1 MENKTD
7 NPMDFKEN
15 LKKHIDEI
23 DSMDNQSNL
32 QKILQCQKLLRFNKS
47 KPIILSLPIIKH
59 NDIPVIFPNTINVIQ
74 GQAGVHKSRVA
85 EHLCA
90 SLLKK
95 HDCSNPL
102 LGFQRT
108 NFDANYTVLYVDT
121 ERNLMEQFPLSIQ
134 SILRK
139 AGYQPEDDPINFE
152 YISLL
157 PVKRKERF
165 SALEQFLKSFRDDSL
180 SPLFIV
186 LDVSTD
192 CIEDFNR
199 TDSSLELIDLMN
211 NAINNHNVVFVCL
224 IHENPNTQKARG
236 HFGTELMNKS
246 STVIQIARGK
256 DDSSDVFIVSYLK
269 TRSIKKPSPFHIK
282 YCQERHGLVCL
293 NENEIK
299 EVLNK
304 KLLAKNEDVMEI
316 ISDSFSNL
324 QPMKII
330 DLINVLI
337 ENTGAKKR
345 TIERRLKEI
354 IDNKTK
360 ILVNE
365 EPYFLIKSGVKYKLE
380 ESETD
385 PN

>member
-1 MENKTD
+1 MKNKT
-7 NPMDFKEN
+7 NYPKDFKEN

-23 DSMDNQSNL
+23 DTMDNPSNL

-47 KPIILSLPIIKH
+47 KPILLSLPIIKH
-59 NDIPVIFPNTINVIQ
+59 NEIPVIFPNTINVIQ
-74 GQAGVHKSRVA
+74 GQAGVHKSRLA

-108 NFDANYTVLYVDT
+108 NFDANYTILYVDT
-121 ERNLMEQFPLSIQ
+121 ERNLMEQFPLAIQ
-134 SILRK
+134 SILTK
-139 AGYQPEDDPINFE
+139 AGYQAEDNPIHLE

-157 PVKRKERF
+157 TVKRSERF
-165 SALEQFLKSFRDDSL
+165 SSLETYLNFFRGDSL

-246 STVIQIARGK
+246 STVIQIAREK

-269 TRSIKKPSPFHIK
+269 TRSIKKPTPFHIK

-293 NENEIK
+293 NEIELK

-304 KLLAKNEDVMEI
+304 KLLITIPEVIEI

-324 QPMKII
+324 QPMKKI
-330 DLINVLI
+330 DLKNILI
-337 ENTGAKKR
+337 KNTGVKLR
-345 TIERRLKEI
+345 TIERHLKAI
-354 IDNKTK
+354 IDNKTE
-360 ILVNE
+360 ILINE
-365 EPYFLIKSGVKYKLE
+365 EPYFLIKAGMNYQLE
-380 ESETD
+380 PSETVLI
-385 PN
+385 